1 VDTGVSQR
9 ACIKGN
15 ISAFPN
21 HSGMKKRHIPA
32 ILIILGALIIFAGC
46 TSTEVPSPA
55 TPIPT
60 AVPVSSA
67 PTTVPQPSF
76 SLGDHYL
83 QRSYSFSNGSDVYS
97 EQFYVDDPSWG
108 IDFNITSL
116 NDNTSLCWFTL
127 DVIDS
132 NTNQTDHYGFGR
144 TFSNETDQK
153 IPRYATGP
161 FQFQMK
167 GNFVKVVVTA
177 AKRYP

>member
-1 VDTGVSQR
+1 
-9 ACIKGN
+9 
-15 ISAFPN
+15 
-21 HSGMKKRHIPA
+21 MKKGFVSV
-32 ILIILGALIIFAGC
+32 IIVFLSALILFAGC
-46 TSTEVPSPA
+46 ANTEAPPPA
-55 TPIPT
+55 TMAPT
-60 AVPVSSA
+60 TPPVSTA

-108 IDFNITSL
+108 IDFNITTL
-116 NDNTSLCWFTL
+116 NDNASLCWFTL

-167 GNFVKVVVTA
+167 GNFVKVVVTV